1 MNTLKF
7 NQIEFNHIG
16 EQPSMPL
23 QEKSVTITKNGT
35 TEVVPDSGY
44 ALEKVEVTTDVN
56 TLQGLDFSE
65 IYDAEQAQELNADYK
80 SEIEYAEDIKRNW
93 DENNTSCIFN
103 NKNIRYFPHIDIGN
117 CTAVSFKGCT
127 KLFSMPK
134 NMDFSNVVN
143 FMQAWHECT
152 ELQYLPDVINLKSA
166 KICNRI
172 INNCPKLKKMPLFIN
187 SEGVEDF
194 QFAFSNIKLDSITI
208 NTDSCKNLNGICYAS
223 KYKNIILSSIRN
235 ATYLNNSF
243 YNCTELIELRFI
255 EWKQT
260 NISLVYSSKLSAES
274 IDHNIENAIDKEDG
288 ATDRTLQLHATAG
301 ANWDANSKY
310 QGEERNLILT
320 QKGIEVTW

>member
-1 MNTLKF
+1 MAHVYT
-7 NQIEFNHIG
+7 E
-16 EQPSMPL
+16 EQNL
-23 QEKSVTITKNGT
+23 VDIANAIREKNGT
-35 TEVVPDSGY
+35 DNTY
-44 ALEKVEVTTDVN
+44 APSEMASAISDIKVGE
-56 TLQGLDFSE
+56 LDFSE
-65 IYDAEQAQELNADYK
+65 IYNQEQANELNQYYK
-80 SEIEYAEDIKRNW
+80 DSIDYAEDIKRNW

-103 NKNIRYFPHIDIGN
+103 DKNIVYFPNINVGN
-117 CTAVSFKGCT
+117 CNTLKFNGCT
-127 KLFSMPK
+127 NLVYMPK

-143 FMQAWHECT
+143 FMQAWYECT